1 MASNLRVDSIVPST
15 GSSVS
20 IGTATGGVNIPGVL
34 TYEDVTNVDSIGIIT
49 ARSGVHVGPTAGV
62 GATIYT
68 DGGARFSG
76 IVTAT
81 ALHGDGS
88 NLTGI
93 SAGVSL
99 SNGADN
105 RVITATS
112 ASAITGESNLTF
124 DGTNLTAATGNVVIG
139 TAAKGIDFSAQTA
152 SSDSGVTVGDEIL
165 NHYEEG
171 TWTPVLRH
179 YISGSF
185 QPPAGN
191 AGTVKGYYTRV
202 GNVCYIN
209 ATFSAF
215 AYTNLNAISSFAQI
229 SELPFPASSSAGHI
243 SVIHTTGTAFT
254 SGSGSDVVFI
264 TSGGNTYLNS
274 KTNNSNWDWAIL
286 NTGSRYLYISGFYF
300 VD

>member
-124 DGTNLTAATGNVVIG
+124 DGTNLTAGTGNVVIG

-152 SSDSGVTVGDEIL
+152 SSATGVTVGGEIL
-165 NHYEEG
+165 NHYEQG
-171 TWTPVLRH
+171 TWSPLLTH
-179 YISGSF
+179 YQSGPGFVAPS
-185 QPPAGN
+185 GN
-191 AGTVKGYYTRV
+191 AGTVYGYYTRI
-202 GNVCYIN
+202 GNIVWIN

-215 AYTNLNAISSFAQI
+215 AYTNLGVSSFARIAQ
-229 SELPFPASSSAGHI
+229 LPFTASSSSGHV
-243 SVIHTTGTAFT
+243 SVIHSTGTAFANTT
-254 SGSGSDVVFI
+254 SADVVFI
-264 TSGGNTYLNS
+264 TSGDFLNS
-274 KTNNSNWDWAIL
+274 KTNNSTWDWAVL
-286 NTGSRYLYISGFYF
+286 SSGSRYLYISGFYF
-300 VD
+300 I

>member
-243 SVIHTTGTAFT
+243 SVIKATGTAFNQT
-254 SGSGSDVVFI
+254 NVSFI

-274 KTNNSNWDWAIL
+274 KTDDSNWDWAIIR
-286 NTGSRYLYISGFYF
+286 TSTRYLYVSGFYF
-300 VD
+300 V

>member
-1 MASNLRVDSIVPST
+1 MASNLRVDSIVPAT

-124 DGTNLTAATGNVVIG
+124 DGTNLTAGTGNLVIG

-152 SSDSGVTVGDEIL
+152 SSDGGVTVEGEIL
-165 NHYEEG
+165 NHYEQG
-171 TWTPVLRH
+171 LWTPVLRH

-185 QPPAGN
+185 QPPAGS
-191 AGTVKGYYTRV
+191 AGTVKGHYTRV

-215 AYTNLNAISSFAQI
+215 SYSNLGGSSFAQI
-229 SELPFPASSSAGHI
+229 SELPFAASSSAGHI
-243 SVIHTTGTAFT
+243 SVINATGNAFGGT
-254 SGSGSDVVFI
+254 DASFI
-264 TSGGNTYLNS
+264 TSGGNNYLNS

-286 NTGSRYLYISGFYF
+286 NSGTRYLYVSGFYF
-300 VD
+300 V

>member
-124 DGTNLTAATGNVVIG
+124 DGTNLTAGTGNVVIG

-215 AYTNLNAISSFAQI
+215 AYTNLGVSSFAQI

-243 SVIHTTGTAFT
+243 SVIHTTGNAFT

-274 KTNNSNWDWAIL
+274 KTNNSNWDWAII
-286 NTGSRYLYISGFYF
+286 NTSTRYLYVSGFYF
-300 VD
+300 V